1 MKSFAVLSAYDIS
14 EYSFKKLE
22 SGIIPFEASFRAAAA
37 FPDCKKIIILT
48 SASCE
53 ASIVSILKNI
63 KTEELKIEWKVKVL
77 EKKKPSSRIFRGC
90 KRNRSGIF
98 RF

>member
-37 FPDCKKIIILT
+37 FPDCKKILVLT
-48 SASCE
+48 STYAP
-53 ASIVSILKNI
+53 KF
-63 KTEELKIEWKVKVL
+63 LKI
-77 EKKKPSSRIFRGC
+77 
-90 KRNRSGIF
+90 
-98 RF
+98 